1 MCAKQLFDK
10 EFKEELIRNLNVLRK
25 SSILCDITIRAEGED
40 FSAHRCVLTAA
51 SPYFRALFTST
62 FKENENNFVELK
74 EVKCAALSEALQF
87 MYTGAAKAD
96 SSNAQDLV
104 MAADYLILPSLKLK
118 ASEFLQETISASN
131 CLALESFAAQFNCE
145 SLKKAAVAYKVKN
158 FVAVVKSDDFKSL
171 DFDKVKDLISR
182 DDIIVSKEE
191 EVYDA
196 VIMWVKH
203 DLSSRECSFPDLLK
217 CVRIFSMSKYSV
229 REILC
234 KEELVLNSLPCATIL
249 FKALDAFL
257 FPDSFQVLMQRPRLC
272 LKRKELVVVLT
283 GGHNIDDHR
292 QPTNETFG
300 FVLSSKKWLNLPMMP
315 CPRTRHAAAVCG
327 GQLFVVGG
335 NSDCPLCYFNPG
347 QNKWF
352 ASDKA
357 LKAILH
363 SSLVTHNEELYMIGG
378 ETGNAPR
385 AKCTKYNYKVNKWK
399 EVSPMIHPRTA
410 HCAVVLE
417 ELIYVMAGCDD
428 HACLKSV
435 ECYTPSSDEWSQIAD
450 MNSAR
455 KFAAAV
461 VTTTGGKIIVVGGY
475 SEMDCSTIVA
485 SCEIF
490 NKTLNQ
496 WSLVSAPIVPRA
508 ACGIVSVENYVYV
521 FGGERES
528 PYDDLDSERE
538 RERESPYDDLDSVE
552 CYAIQE
558 DAWSQ
563 VDTMPKRLICLQASL
578 LQLPVEHI

>member
-1 MCAKQLFDK
+1 MEMCAKQLFDK

-25 SSILCDITIRAEGED
+25 SSILCDITIRAEGKD
-40 FSAHRCVLTAA
+40 FAAHRCVLTAA
-51 SPYFRALFTST
+51 SSYFRALFTST

-74 EVKCAALSEALQF
+74 QVKCAALSEALQF
-87 MYTGAAKAD
+87 MYTGTAKAD
-96 SSNAQDLV
+96 CSNAQDLV

-118 ASEFLQETISASN
+118 ASEFLQETVSASN
-131 CLALESFAAQFNCE
+131 CLALESFAVQFNCE
-145 SLKKAAVAYKVKN
+145 SLKKAAVTYKVKN

-171 DFDKVKDLISR
+171 NFDKVKDLISR

-203 DLSSRECSFPDLLK
+203 DLSSRECCFPDLLK
-217 CVRIFSMSKYSV
+217 CVRIFSMSKYSL

-234 KEELVLNSLPCATIL
+234 KEKLVLNSLPCTTIL

-257 FPDSFQVLMQRPRLC
+257 FPDSYQVLMQRPRLC

-283 GGHNIDDHR
+283 GGHNIDNLR
-292 QPTNETFG
+292 QEPTDETFG

-315 CPRTRHAAAVCG
+315 WPRTRHAAAVCG

-335 NSDCPLCYFNPG
+335 NSDAPSAPLCYFNPG

-352 ASDKA
+352 VSDKA

-378 ETGNAPR
+378 EIGNVPR
-385 AKCTKYNYKVNKWK
+385 VKCTKYNYKDNKWK
-399 EVSPMIHPRTA
+399 EVSPMIHPRAA
-410 HCAVVLE
+410 HCAVVLD

-428 HACLKSV
+428 NACLKSV

-450 MNSAR
+450 MNNAR

-461 VTTTGGKIIVVGGY
+461 AATTSEKIIVVGGY
-475 SEMDCSTIVA
+475 GDIDCAAVVA
-485 SCEIF
+485 NSEIF
-490 NKTLNQ
+490 DKSLNQ

-508 ACGIVSVENYVYV
+508 ACGIVSVEDYVYV
-521 FGGERES
+521 FGG
-528 PYDDLDSERE
+528 
-538 RERESPYDDLDSVE
+538 ERESPYDDLDSVE

-563 VDTMPKRLICLQASL
+563 VDSMPKRLICLQASL
-578 LQLPVEHI
+578 LQLPVEYT

>member
-1 MCAKQLFDK
+1 MEMCAKQLFDK

-40 FSAHRCVLTAA
+40 FAAHRCVLTAA
-51 SPYFRALFTST
+51 SPYFRALFTT
-62 FKENENNFVELK
+62 AFKENENNFVELK

-118 ASEFLQETISASN
+118 ASEFLEETISASN
-131 CLALESFAAQFNCE
+131 CLALESFAAQFNCQ
-145 SLKKAAVAYKVKN
+145 SLKKAAVTYKIKN
-158 FVAVVKSDDFKSL
+158 FVAVVKSDDFKAL
-171 DFDKVKDLISR
+171 DFEKVKDLISR
-182 DDIIVSKEE
+182 DDIIVTKEE

-196 VIMWVKH
+196 VILWVKH

-234 KEELVLNSLPCATIL
+234 KEKLVVNSLACTTIL
-249 FKALDAFL
+249 FQALDAFL

-283 GGHNIDDHR
+283 GGHNVEGHY
-292 QPTNETFG
+292 QPTSDTFG
-300 FVLSSKKWLNLPMMP
+300 FILSSKKWLNLPMMP

-335 NSDCPLCYFNPG
+335 NSDAPLCYFNRG
-347 QNKWF
+347 LNKWF
-352 ASDKA
+352 ASDKS
-357 LKAILH
+357 LQSIPH

-378 ETGNAPR
+378 EIENVAR
-385 AKCTKYNYKVNKWK
+385 VKCSKYNYKVNKWK
-399 EVSPMIHPRTA
+399 ELSPMKHPRAA

-417 ELIYVMAGCDD
+417 ELIYVVAGSDD
-428 HACLKSV
+428 NACLKSV
-435 ECYTPSSDEWSQIAD
+435 ECYTPSNDEWSQIAD
-450 MNSAR
+450 MNNAR
-455 KFAAAV
+455 KFAAAAAA
-461 VTTTGGKIIVVGGY
+461 TTGKKIIVVGGY
-475 SEMDCSTIVA
+475 CDMDCANIVA

-490 NKTLNQ
+490 DKSLNQ

-508 ACGIVSVENYVYV
+508 ACGIVSVDNYVYV
-521 FGGERES
+521 FGGENV
-528 PYDDLDSERE
+528 YDDI
-538 RERESPYDDLDSVE
+538 DSVE

-558 DAWSQ
+558 DAWST
-563 VDTMPKRLICLQASL
+563 VDTMPRKLICLQASL
-578 LQLPVEHI
+578 LQLSVEYT

>member
-1 MCAKQLFDK
+1 MEICAKQLSDK
-10 EFKEELIRNLNVLRK
+10 EFKEELIQNLNVLRK
-25 SSILCDITIRAEGED
+25 SSILCDITVRAEGED
-40 FSAHRCVLTAA
+40 FAAHRCVLTAA
-51 SPYFRALFTST
+51 SPYFRALFTSA

-118 ASEFLQETISASN
+118 ASEFLQETINASN
-131 CLALESFAAQFNCE
+131 CLALESFATQFNCE
-145 SLKKAAVAYKVKN
+145 SLKKAAVTYKVKN
-158 FVAVVKSDDFKSL
+158 FVDVVKSDDFKSL

-196 VIMWVKH
+196 VITWVKH
-203 DLSSRECSFPDLLK
+203 DLSLRECSFPDLLK
-217 CVRIFSMSKYSV
+217 CVRIFSMSKYSL

-234 KEELVLNSLPCATIL
+234 KEELALNSLPCTTIL

-257 FPDSFQVLMQRPRLC
+257 FPDSYHVLMQRPRLC

-292 QPTNETFG
+292 EPTSDTFG

-327 GQLFVVGG
+327 GELFVVGG
-335 NSDCPLCYFNPG
+335 NSVAPLCHFNPG

-357 LKAILH
+357 LQAVLH
-363 SSLVTHNEELYMIGG
+363 CSLVTHNEELYMIGG
-378 ETGNAPR
+378 EIGNVPR
-385 AKCTKYNYKVNKWK
+385 GICKKYNYKVNKWE
-399 EVSPMIHPRTA
+399 EVSSIIHHRTS

-428 HACLKSV
+428 KACLKSV
-435 ECYTPSSDEWSQIAD
+435 ECYTPLNDEWSQIAD
-450 MNSAR
+450 MSNAR
-455 KFAAAV
+455 KFAAAAA
-461 VTTTGGKIIVVGGY
+461 TTNGENIIVVGGY
-475 SEMDCSTIVA
+475 SDKDCANIVA

-490 NKTLNQ
+490 NKSLNQ
-496 WSLVSAPIVPRA
+496 WSLVSGPIVPRA
-508 ACGIVSVENYVYV
+508 ACGIVSVENCVYV
-521 FGGERES
+521 FGG
-528 PYDDLDSERE
+528 
-538 RERESPYDDLDSVE
+538 ERESPYDDLDSVE

-578 LQLPVEHI
+578 LQLPVEYT

>member
-10 EFKEELIRNLNVLRK
+10 EFKEELIRNLNVLRR
-25 SSILCDITIRAEGED
+25 SSILCDITVRAEGED

-96 SSNAQDLV
+96 SSNARDLV

-131 CLALESFAAQFNCE
+131 CLALESFAIQFNCE
-145 SLKKAAVAYKVKN
+145 SLKKAAVTYKVKN
-158 FVAVVKSDDFKSL
+158 FAAVVKSDDFKSL
-171 DFDKVKDLISR
+171 EFDKVKDLISR

-196 VIMWVKH
+196 IIAWVKH

-217 CVRIFSMSKYSV
+217 CVRIFSMSKYSL

-283 GGHNIDDHR
+283 GGHNIDDFR
-292 QPTNETFG
+292 EPTNETIG

-335 NSDCPLCYFNPG
+335 NTDVPLCYFNPG
-347 QNKWF
+347 QNK
-352 ASDKA
+352 
-357 LKAILH
+357 
-363 SSLVTHNEELYMIGG
+363 
-378 ETGNAPR
+378 
-385 AKCTKYNYKVNKWK
+385 
-399 EVSPMIHPRTA
+399 
-410 HCAVVLE
+410 
-417 ELIYVMAGCDD
+417 
-428 HACLKSV
+428 
-435 ECYTPSSDEWSQIAD
+435 
-450 MNSAR
+450 
-455 KFAAAV
+455 
-461 VTTTGGKIIVVGGY
+461 
-475 SEMDCSTIVA
+475 
-485 SCEIF
+485 
-490 NKTLNQ
+490 
-496 WSLVSAPIVPRA
+496 
-508 ACGIVSVENYVYV
+508 
-521 FGGERES
+521 
-528 PYDDLDSERE
+528 
-538 RERESPYDDLDSVE
+538 
-552 CYAIQE
+552 
-558 DAWSQ
+558 
-563 VDTMPKRLICLQASL
+563 
-578 LQLPVEHI
+578 